1 MVLELYFPSLFPLV
15 CAVFLCFVLL
25 ETHLVVRT
33 VVEYDWVTF
42 IQMLIHRPLIIFFIS
57 LSNLFCMVCYGSLGY
72 AFQPVMPTI
81 LYISIFIDSL
91 QFM

>member
-1 MVLELYFPSLFPLV
+1 MVLELYLPSLFPLV
-15 CAVFLCFVLL
+15 CAVFLGLVLL

-33 VVEYDWVTF
+33 IVEYDWVTF
-42 IQMLIHRPLIIFFIS
+42 MQMLKHRPLIIFWTS
-57 LSNLFCMVCYGSLGY
+57 LPNITNMVCYGSLGY

-81 LYISIFIDSL
+81 FYISIFIDAH